1 MDFEQVKSKI
11 VPLLQENQVEYL
23 GIFGSVARGD
33 ARPDS
38 DVDIL
43 VKFVGHPTFDKY
55 IALDD
60 RIRAELAIDIDLVTE
75 GAINKFLRPQIARD
89 LKMVYGQRPDL
100 LGGN

>member
-1 MDFEQVKSKI
+1 MNFEQVKLKI
-11 VPLLQENQVEYL
+11 IPLLQENQVEYL

-33 ARPDS
+33 SGMNS

-43 VKFVGHPTFDKY
+43 VKFSDPVTFDKY
-55 IALDD
+55 LMLDE
-60 RIRAELAIDIDLVTE
+60 RIRGALGIDIDLVTE

-100 LGGN
+100 FAGN